1 MTFYTADTLT
11 LCLQLLP
18 CLSPLTFLSPLIL
31 FPLKMEPTEYLAV
44 IKQSLDSSLRLAAK
58 WLPPP
63 GLEQQ
68 DILLAG
74 AALVLLPVL
83 VLGAIFLYKRIKPR
97 KQAVQDPATSATTTN
112 IPKPKIKPEN
122 KPVSDQPKPWK
133 KISGV
138 KENLPQRPES
148 KPEKIF
154 GTKEKVAANTN
165 KGTEEK
171 LNVRKTT
178 NTHTPSPSP
187 KPSTTTGWKKEP
199 NKVKFEKPELAGEN
213 GSQKMPEEPK
223 RVPIKRIVRPEIDE
237 EKEALKFAE
246 ELREAERKAEEEAKK
261 QLRPIHLNIDSQARS
276 KDEVER
282 SSVREMDLIK
292 KLCGEMREIAKTT
305 NPEEREERQKE
316 IDKVRSAR

>member
-1 MTFYTADTLT
+1 
-11 LCLQLLP
+11 
-18 CLSPLTFLSPLIL
+18 
-31 FPLKMEPTEYLAV
+31 MEPTKYLAV
-44 IKQSLDSSLRLAAK
+44 IKQSLDSSLQLAAK

-68 DILLAG
+68 HILLAG

-83 VLGAIFLYKRIKPR
+83 VLGAIFLYKRLKPR
-97 KQAVQDPATSATTTN
+97 KQAAQDPATSATTTN
-112 IPKPKIKPEN
+112 IPKPKIKTEK
-122 KPVSDQPKPWK
+122 KPVSEQPKPWK

-138 KENLPQRPES
+138 KSVNNSGEVSGENLPQRPES
-148 KPEKIF
+148 KPEKML
-154 GTKEKVAANTN
+154 GTKEKVPANTN
-165 KGTEEK
+165 KGTEER
-171 LNVRKTT
+171 LNVRKNTS
-178 NTHTPSPSP
+178 THTTTPSP
-187 KPSTTTGWKKEP
+187 KPSTTGWKKEP
-199 NKVKFEKPELAGEN
+199 NKVKFEKPESTGEN
-213 GSQKMPEEPK
+213 ASQKMPEEPK

-246 ELREAERKAEEEAKK
+246 ELKEAERKAEEEAKK
-261 QLRPIHLNIDSQARS
+261 QLRPIHLNIDTQARS